1 MDEHRKEPR
10 KKLMAFTPVYDSNQN
25 TLLGYVEDLTLAGI
39 LVIGENQVDADAER
53 NLRIEF
59 PIVLPDAMSSH
70 ISLSAR
76 VVWCRPDKS
85 PQYFNIGFEFIE
97 VKPEHEK
104 IFRAILKKYQFRHDF
119 SGALTFWDS
128 QPGKTDSSTQ

>member
-1 MDEHRKEPR
+1 MDEHRKETR

-25 TLLGYVEDLTLAGI
+25 TLLGYVEDLTLSGI
-39 LVIGENQVDADAER
+39 LVIGENQVEANNER
-53 NLRIEF
+53 NLRIDF
-59 PIVLPDAMSSH
+59 PIVLPNPMSAQ
-70 ISLSAR
+70 ITLPAR

-85 PQYFNIGFEFIE
+85 PQYFNIGFEFME

-119 SGALTFWDS
+119 SGALTYWNS
-128 QPGKTDSSTQ
+128 QPGKTDSSTH